1 MTYVSF
7 RPGGFTYGINSFCVK
22 IASPAA
28 GLLHRVVMGD
38 SDGRRS
44 RGRSRGRSRS
54 RTERRSR
61 SRSRSRSSSSY
72 SSDSEEREERDCQ
85 RESRREA
92 REEKAREE
100 KAAHKARRERAA
112 AAAQAER
119 EQEEAVRRLG
129 QASWRFVAAGDEDE
143 DCFSLR
149 IRGKKPESLGFLG
162 AGVDCTS
169 WQPLH
174 DYLRLEDNFNVTN
187 EKDKLLLKAKLEAR
201 STARVGSSRACVM
214 PPRWAPSGRMHG
226 HGCARCQGAGEWPPM
241 PQATL
246 RAYISSPSLEPTARA
261 LHARRRSP

>member
-1 MTYVSF
+1 
-7 RPGGFTYGINSFCVK
+7 
-22 IASPAA
+22 
-28 GLLHRVVMGD
+28 MGD

-143 DCFSLR
+143 DCFSLQ
-149 IRGKKPESLGFLG
+149 IRGRKPESLGFLG

-187 EKDKLLLKAKLEAR
+187 EKDKLLLKAKLE
-201 STARVGSSRACVM
+201 VDGE
-214 PPRWAPSGRMHG
+214 GRLFQG
-226 HGCARCQGAGEWPPM
+226 VRDATTLGTFWGGCMDMGALVAEGAGEWPPM
-241 PQATL
+241 PQATP
-246 RAYISSPSLEPTARA
+246 RAHISSPSLEPTARA